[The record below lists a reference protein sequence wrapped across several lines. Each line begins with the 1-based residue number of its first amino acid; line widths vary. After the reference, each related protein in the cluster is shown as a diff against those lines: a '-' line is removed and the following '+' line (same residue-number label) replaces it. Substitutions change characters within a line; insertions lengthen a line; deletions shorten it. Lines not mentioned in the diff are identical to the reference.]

1 MISGN
6 ALSSASIAEE
16 KKNQQQRVNSNF
28 MHVLKLIGRDP
39 TINRW
44 LERQANKY
52 ILHEIQNEF
61 LKIIAH
67 QVLRKITSDIQ
78 SSRFLTILADETSDQ
93 SNNEQLVNFVFRRVA
108 ADLEVH
114 EEFIELYYVPL
125 IDAETITST
134 IEDTG
139 TRLKQPVSKHHSRC
153 L

>member
-1 MISGN
+1 
-6 ALSSASIAEE
+6 
-16 KKNQQQRVNSNF
+16 